1 MWNSNRQW
9 NELSLRKWYFLPNTE
24 SGIALEISNGNF
36 QYNNSYFINGID
48 PNKVISST
56 QEAFCFKFNF
66 KSINASTLKSTDFI
80 KPINF
85 DNHNFEFNYR
95 IIKKGFYRK
104 SQARDSIHSHHG
116 KLKVVSN
123 WTTKFTYSELNNRIR
138 LEVLNCSL
146 DPSDV
151 DILLEYIEDIDE
163 IKSLSLSITDLSS
176 INQILEFFYVVPYLK
191 TITIKLRSLVNATEL
206 STIEDTLSN
215 LYNQGKKVKIY
226 YLNSVPIMFQQFL
239 LSF

>member
-1 MWNSNRQW
+1 MNIYYGIKIRQW

-24 SGIALEISNGNF
+24 SEIALEISNGNF
-36 QYNNSYFINGID
+36 QYDNSYFIHGID

-66 KSINASTLKSTDFI
+66 KPIYASTLKPTDLI
-80 KPINF
+80 KLINF
-85 DNHNFEFNYR
+85 DNHNFELNYR

-104 SQARDSIHSHHG
+104 SQARDSTHSHHG
-116 KLKVVSN
+116 KLKVISN

-151 DILLEYIEDIDE
+151 DILLEYIEDIGQ
-163 IKSLSLSITDLSS
+163 IKSLSLSITGLSS
-176 INQILEFFYVVPYLK
+176 IDPILEFLYVIPYLK

-206 STIEDTLSN
+206 SAIEDTLSN
-215 LYNQGKKVKIY
+215 LYKQGKKVKMY
-226 YLNSVPIMFQQFL
+226 YLKNVPTIL
-239 LSF
+239 